1 MIAAHNGNN
10 PNIFCIISSRKG
22 IKIQDH
28 ATNQQS
34 SSKGC
39 GFMKYLL
46 SYPPA
51 KAELWLRVSEH
62 WPFLRWLKLETE
74 VELQLSRSCIQ
85 SANQRVSTCI
95 LCTACTWEKFV
106 SNLPLPRNPLQRLFI
121 PLKIWSKKHKN
132 SIILGV
138 IISNFQHCLSNCPF
152 LSVAS

>member
-1 MIAAHNGNN
+1 MSIH
-10 PNIFCIISSRKG
+10 IYKRSKG

-39 GFMKYLL
+39 GFMKFLL

-74 VELQLSRSCIQ
+74 VELIAVIKIMHPIRKSACINLHTVYCMHLGKVCSKLVPSEEP
-85 SANQRVSTCI
+85 SAKTLYSV
-95 LCTACTWEKFV
+95 KD
-106 SNLPLPRNPLQRLFI
+106 
-121 PLKIWSKKHKN
+121 WSKKHKN

-138 IISNFQHCLSNCPF
+138 IISNFQHCLSKGTEPM
-152 LSVAS
+152 